1 MIQKVFRTGN
11 SLAVTVP
18 SGFAGACGIR
28 AGAKV
33 SVKEDRSRA
42 KLTLQ
47 FSGTQQLLLDTAFFS
62 ARKT

>member
-18 SGFAGACGIR
+18 YGFARICGIR

-33 SVKEDRSRA
+33 NVKEDRSKA
-42 KLTLQ
+42 KIILQ
-47 FSGTQQLLLDTAFFS
+47 FSGTQQLPLDTAFFN
-62 ARKT
+62 AKKT